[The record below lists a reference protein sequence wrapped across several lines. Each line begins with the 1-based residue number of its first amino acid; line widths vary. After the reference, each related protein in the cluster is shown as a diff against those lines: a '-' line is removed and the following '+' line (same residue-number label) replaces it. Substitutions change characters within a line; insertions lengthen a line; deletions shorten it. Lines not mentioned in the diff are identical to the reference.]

1 MSDGEE
7 TKRMPFDS
15 VSHPLR
21 RRAVL
26 RLLGLSGGAALLA
39 ACGQAA
45 APAAPTSP
53 PAPTAAKP
61 GPTPAATAPAPAATL
76 GAANQPAAQPKSGGL
91 LRWGLLGNIVTL
103 DGHNY
108 GGTTHIFHVFDRLIV
123 LDDQLNWQPRLAES
137 WDINSDY
144 TQIKLNLRKGV
155 QYHTGRELTSDD
167 VVWNFQR
174 VKDPSVGGGIF
185 ASYVAPLQS
194 VENPDK
200 YTVVITAK
208 QPYPYISHIL
218 QTMNI
223 LDPVTMQQQDG
234 VNNPVGTGPFKFV
247 EFAQGDH
254 LTLARNPN
262 YWRSGL
268 PYIDTLQMPIY
279 ADPQTQVTALEG
291 GSLDTAVNASLR
303 DAARLQTTSGFQVL
317 LNKNSG
323 ALYVIQPNTTLDP
336 TSNKLLRQVLQYGID
351 RQRIADTVLLKL
363 GEPTQLPWFP
373 TSPAYDAAK
382 NQTYV
387 FDLDKAKGLVQQA
400 SLSNM
405 QLDFNYSTALAE
417 VGAMAQIIQGDLA
430 KIGVT
435 LNLKPTDPP
444 QLAAQQYQVKYN
456 GMAVGTAL
464 FGQVQPGVQF
474 GSPYYGPLNN
484 WSGFKDQQYTS
495 LATAMASEIDPAR
508 AKQAYAAYS
517 DYLLDQSFTIG
528 VATLLPRIAMTS
540 RVQGVKYDMAYI
552 LNATEAWLA

>member
-247 EFAQGDH
+247 EFA
-254 LTLARNPN
+254 
-262 YWRSGL
+262 
-268 PYIDTLQMPIY
+268 
-279 ADPQTQVTALEG
+279 
-291 GSLDTAVNASLR
+291 
-303 DAARLQTTSGFQVL
+303 
-317 LNKNSG
+317 
-323 ALYVIQPNTTLDP
+323 
-336 TSNKLLRQVLQYGID
+336 
-351 RQRIADTVLLKL
+351 
-363 GEPTQLPWFP
+363 
-373 TSPAYDAAK
+373 
-382 NQTYV
+382 
-387 FDLDKAKGLVQQA
+387 
-400 SLSNM
+400 
-405 QLDFNYSTALAE
+405 
-417 VGAMAQIIQGDLA
+417 
-430 KIGVT
+430 
-435 LNLKPTDPP
+435 
-444 QLAAQQYQVKYN
+444 
-456 GMAVGTAL
+456 
-464 FGQVQPGVQF
+464 
-474 GSPYYGPLNN
+474 
-484 WSGFKDQQYTS
+484 
-495 LATAMASEIDPAR
+495 
-508 AKQAYAAYS
+508 
-517 DYLLDQSFTIG
+517 
-528 VATLLPRIAMTS
+528 
-540 RVQGVKYDMAYI
+540 
-552 LNATEAWLA
+552 